1 MTASEGQTG
10 NPATATRP
18 GLYFEDFTP
27 GRTFVT
33 GRRTVSEADHVNF
46 TTSCGFFE
54 PLFMD
59 REYVARETPYGRPI
73 VPGALTFSLA
83 EGLTILSGILHGT
96 GMAFL
101 GVELT
106 VVKPV
111 FIGDTLQVEIEVLE
125 RRETR
130 KPDRGI
136 VTFAHRVTN
145 QDGQPVMTYAVKRM
159 LRRSKRSQDAASAL
173 FPGA

>member
-1 MTASEGQTG
+1 MNVSEAEAGNGSAMTPRG
-10 NPATATRP
+10 N
-18 GLYFEDFTP
+18 YFEDFIP
-27 GRTFVT
+27 GRIYTA

-46 TTSCGFFE
+46 TTSFGFFE

-106 VVKPV
+106 VDRPV
-111 FIGDTLQVEIEVLE
+111 FIGDTVRVEVEVLE

-130 KPDRGI
+130 KSDRGI
-136 VTFAHRVTN
+136 VTFAHRVIN
-145 QDGQPVMTYAVKRM
+145 QDDETVMRYTVKRM
-159 LRRSKRSQDAASAL
+159 IRRK
-173 FPGA
+173 P

>member
-1 MTASEGQTG
+1 MNVSEEDTG
-10 NPATATRP
+10 KCSAINPR
-18 GLYFEDFTP
+18 GHYFEAFTP
-27 GRTFVT
+27 GRAYAT

-46 TTSCGFFE
+46 TTSFGFFE

-59 REYVARETPYGRPI
+59 REYIARDTPYGKPI

-101 GVELT
+101 GVELSVT
-106 VVKPV
+106 RPV
-111 FIGDTLQVEIEVLE
+111 FIGDTVHVEIEVLD
-125 RRETR
+125 RRETQ

-136 VTFAHRVTN
+136 VTFAHRVIN
-145 QDGQPVMTYAVKRM
+145 QDDEMVMRYTVKRM
-159 LRRSKRSQDAASAL
+159 IRRKT
-173 FPGA
+173 